1 MIPLLLMLAIDTSAP
16 IPTMPASAF
25 GSALDMQ
32 IDRGPAGERPP
43 GGCLE
48 LVLTLDGKGRAVDT
62 RLIRSS
68 GYRQIDRG
76 VMLALGTYPFNMADL
91 REGSPWRVFFSWSKD
106 GRQTRL
112 SNTCV
117 DLG

>member
-1 MIPLLLMLAIDTSAP
+1 MIPLLLMLAVNTSAP

-25 GSALDMQ
+25 DSMLDMH
-32 IDRGPAGERPP
+32 INRGPTGDFPP

-62 RLIRSS
+62 RLTRSS

-91 REGSPWRVFFSWSKD
+91 REGTPWRVFFSWSKD
-106 GRQTRL
+106 GQQTRL
-112 SNTCV
+112 SNKCV